1 MVTRL
6 TGACLPRESDMLVV
20 MWKFRWLPLVNLICF
35 VAGTFLGFLLCLGQ
49 VTTNIKQGNECMD
62 GTQIYL
68 GWYIEWVSG
77 NYAKG
82 AGVIHP
88 LGEDIINPWAKKATE
103 LNIVKPSDSNY
114 W

>member
-20 MWKFRWLPLVNLICF
+20 MWKYRWLPLVNLICF
-35 VAGTFLGFLLCLGQ
+35 IGGTFLGFLLCLGQ
-49 VTTNIKQGNECMD
+49 VTQNQMQGNACMD

-68 GWYIEWVSG
+68 GWYIEWLTG
-77 NYAKG
+77 KYAKG

-88 LGEDIINPWAKKATE
+88 FGGDIINPWAKKATE
-103 LNIVKPSDSNY
+103 LNIVKPSDPNY